1 MSSDSPTRPS
11 RETRAAEAEDAQQHA
26 GADRPPTEDEARE
39 ADQQPLD
46 PDVAEHE
53 RDMQERGVEQE
64 GEGRIP

>member
-11 RETRAAEAEDAQQHA
+11 PETRAAEAEDAEQPA
-26 GADRPPTEDEARE
+26 GADRPPTEDEARQAE
-39 ADQQPLD
+39 QQQLD

-53 RDMQERGVEQE
+53 HDMQERGVEQE

>member
-11 RETRAAEAEDAQQHA
+11 PETRATEAEDAQRHA
-26 GADRPPTEDEARE
+26 GADRPPTEDEARQAE
-39 ADQQPLD
+39 QQELD